1 MAGRIAQRGEIWLM
15 DLGMA
20 AKVRPCLVLS
30 VGYRGEERAVVTYV
44 ARTTSLRGGRFEV
57 PHEAPLFKA
66 GAFDAQNI
74 GTVPAVKLMKFLARL
89 PDSQF
94 AEIAS
99 VVRLWLG
106 FRN

>member
-57 PHEAPLFKA
+57 LHEAPLFKP

-74 GTVPAVKLMKFLARL
+74 GTVPAVRLIKFLTRL

-94 AEIAS
+94 SAVAS
-99 VVRLWLG
+99 AVQLWMG
-106 FRN
+106 FRS